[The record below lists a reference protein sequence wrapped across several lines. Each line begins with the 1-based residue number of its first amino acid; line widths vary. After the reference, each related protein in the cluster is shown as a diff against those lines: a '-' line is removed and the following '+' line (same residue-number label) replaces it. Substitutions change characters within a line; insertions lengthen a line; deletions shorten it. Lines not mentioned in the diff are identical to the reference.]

1 MIKGGACGAD
11 ELFEGRAP
19 CDSGATHEEAHM
31 SSILRRSGAAA
42 IALAGLCVLTAGDPA
57 AAAFRCNKGFQNV
70 QGSEIAT
77 PYCQDEYLAE
87 VAREYGIRTSG
98 ARIRRDWGH
107 KRQVCRLIGQDIRIQ
122 NACVGEQEY
131 RGRRF

>member
-1 MIKGGACGAD
+1 
-11 ELFEGRAP
+11 
-19 CDSGATHEEAHM
+19 M
-31 SSILRRSGAAA
+31 SSIPHRGGTAA
-42 IALAGLCVLTAGDPA
+42 IVFAGLGVLLVGDPA
-57 AAAFRCNKGFQNV
+57 AAAIRCNKGFQLV
-70 QGSEIAT
+70 QGSEIST

-98 ARIRRDWGH
+98 ARIRSDWGH

-122 NACVGEQEY
+122 NACISEQDY